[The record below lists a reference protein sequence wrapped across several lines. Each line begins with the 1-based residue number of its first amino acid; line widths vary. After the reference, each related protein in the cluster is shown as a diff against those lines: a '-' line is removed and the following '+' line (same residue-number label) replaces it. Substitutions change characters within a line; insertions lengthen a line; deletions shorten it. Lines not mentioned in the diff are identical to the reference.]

1 MNDTNKPQ
9 PTGNQCSAWASL
21 YKVGGLAALVAGVFF
36 RRNIGAEILLFTGQT
51 KPSTVAEWFTLL
63 QSNSAL
69 GLSLLNIF
77 DIVNYALVGVMFLAL
92 YASLKRTNQSYVT
105 IATAFGLVGVS
116 TYFASNTS
124 LSMLSLSNQYAAA
137 VTEAQK
143 STLLAAGQ
151 TMLTVGAGTG
161 IYMSLFLLA
170 VAGLLFSVVMLQS
183 KVFGKIT
190 AYIGILAST
199 FDLVYCITFAFIPEL
214 DALLLSAAGLAL
226 MIWHILLGRK
236 IYKLNYTTRRGDMIH
251 E

>member
-1 MNDTNKPQ
+1 MKDANKLQSTN
-9 PTGNQCSAWASL
+9 NQDSAWATL
-21 YKVGGLAALVAGVFF
+21 YKVGGVAALVAGVVF

-51 KPSTVAEWFTLL
+51 KPSTVTEWFTLL

-77 DIVNYALVGVMFLAL
+77 DIVNYALVGIMFLAL
-92 YASLKRTNQSYVT
+92 YAALKRTNQSYMA
-105 IATAFGLVGVS
+105 IATTFGLVGAS

-124 LSMLSLSNQYAAA
+124 LSMLSLSNQYATA

-143 STLLAAGQ
+143 SALFAAGQ

-161 IYMSLFLLA
+161 VYMSLLLLA
-170 VAGLLFSVVMLQS
+170 VAGLLVSVVMLQS

-190 AYIGILAST
+190 AYTGIVASA
-199 FDLVYCITFAFIPEL
+199 FDLTYCITFAFIPEL

-236 IYKLNYTTRRGDMIH
+236 LYKLKNYTTKWGVIH
-251 E
+251 G